1 VVSIARATAL
11 VAGGLLLAT
20 AAHAASTSVASPDSS
35 APKAHT
41 ARVIKATDTA
51 KLRYIRHSGSQLLE
65 EGSAQG
71 TLPGSMRAHC
81 NLGATFT
88 ANFTIY
94 TNGGTIN
101 GRGTA
106 TPRGSGIYESF
117 AGTMVVTGGT
127 GRYAHAHVDGH
138 AGLYGTFDRR
148 TYALVVQTTGS
159 LSY

>member
-1 VVSIARATAL
+1 M
-11 VAGGLLLAT
+11 LAT
-20 AAHAASTSVASPDSS
+20 RPPTPAPTSVASPDSS
-35 APKAHT
+35 DTRPTRHEY
-41 ARVIKATDTA
+41 IKATDTA
-51 KLRYIRHSGSQLLE
+51 KLRYIKHSGSQLLE

-81 NLGATFT
+81 NLGTTFT

-127 GRYAHAHVDGH
+127 GRYAHAHGH
-138 AGLYGTFDRR
+138 AGLYGTVRPPNLRPRHTDNRV
-148 TYALVVQTTGS
+148 AL
-159 LSY
+159 LLRPP